1 MIKRLLLPAFLAL
14 LTASG
19 AFAQTIPSANPVADS
34 LAFAKVRERMDSIR
48 QYRPTVG
55 LALAGGGARGMAHLG
70 VIRYIEEN
78 DIPVD
83 VITGTSMGAL
93 VGGLYAMGYDWKQL
107 DSIVR
112 SINWP
117 VMMSDKVPDKYVAY
131 NTRKF
136 KERFL
141 IRIPFHYDNADLAK
155 RIRNEKISEKMS
167 DEAGVSTTDML
178 QESISKMSLGMPDG
192 FLYGINVRN
201 LLSSNTVGYQDS
213 ISFADLPIPFACV
226 ATDIYTMGPKYWTS
240 GNLITAMRSSMAIP
254 FYFRAVRTEGAVLVD
269 GFMQNNFPADV
280 AKVMGADIIIGSEMK
295 APAELDELNTPAD
308 IIFQGLSLMSEGP
321 SAKSRKLSDIYINHP
336 LEGFTNLS
344 FDAASV
350 DAIIKDGYTNAQA
363 HKADFDKLAALVAG
377 KPVPEVSHPAQ
388 AVILSDKRIK
398 IANFVFTGINIGEL
412 DDIIY
417 WRDFPADG
425 YYNKESIE
433 QFLHV
438 IYGTG
443 AFEAVTYRLEGSS
456 EPYTLVFDCQK
467 GPVNEFA
474 INLHADNDE
483 SMSAVVH
490 LGMGTRRLSGP
501 RFLLDAKIG
510 LNALLCAE
518 VALKPRIGLP
528 IMALDFTTR
537 RMKTSSGYM
546 SSSETEL
553 VSSALNLSVKD
564 SRMRFGSMKA
574 GLSFEMNPYKRYI
587 AYEDVRMGTDWKS
600 YWMSAF
606 ASFKHDTFDDGY
618 FPDRGV
624 RISLDGRY
632 VFNDAN
638 SDSKPYI
645 TSSLGIEG
653 AWTPFSRFTVLPTLR
668 VGWYSLEDRS
678 LMNPRHIVGVGGFT
692 PNRYV
697 ENQLPFFGFATGDR
711 ECRPL
716 SGVAQLD
723 LRYRVGRVDYLTLRG
738 GLFNDDYNLTDYFN
752 SYPVYAIGA
761 EYSRQSIAGP
771 LKLALQWCNIV
782 DGISAYISV
791 GFDF

>member
-1 MIKRLLLPAFLAL
+1 MIKRLFLPVLLMLSM
-14 LTASG
+14 ASE
-19 AFAQTIPSANPVADS
+19 AMAQTIPSANPVADS
-34 LAFAKVRERMDSIR
+34 IAFAKVRARMDSIR

-55 LALAGGGARGMAHLG
+55 LALAGGGARGLAHLG
-70 VIRYIEEN
+70 VIRYIEEH
-78 DIPVD
+78 DIPID

-117 VMMSDKVPDKYVAY
+117 VMMSDKVPDKFVAY

-141 IRIPFHYDNADLAK
+141 IRIPFHYDNEDLAK
-155 RIRNEKISEKMS
+155 RIRNEKITEKMA
-167 DEAGVSTTDML
+167 DEAGISTTDML

-240 GNLITAMRSSMAIP
+240 GNIITAMRSSMAIP
-254 FYFRAVRTEGAVLVD
+254 FYFRAVRTDGAVLVD

-280 AKVMGADIIIGSEMK
+280 AKAMGADIIIGSEMED
-295 APAELDELNTPAD
+295 PAELDELNTPAD
-308 IIFQGLSLMSEGP
+308 FIFQGLSLMSEGP
-321 SAKSRKLSDIYINHP
+321 SAKSRKISDIYINHP

-344 FDAASV
+344 FDARSV
-350 DAIIKDGYTNAQA
+350 DTIIKDGYTNAQE

-377 KPVPEVSHPAQ
+377 KPVPEVIHHSP
-388 AVILSDKRIK
+388 AVILSDEKIQ
-398 IANFVFTGINIGEL
+398 IANFVFTGINIDEL

-417 WRDFPADG
+417 RKKFPSDG
-425 YYNKESIE
+425 YYNKGDIE
-433 QFLHV
+433 QFLHG
-438 IYGTG
+438 IYGSG
-443 AFEAVTYRLEGSS
+443 AFESVTYRLEGSS

-474 INLHADNDE
+474 LNLHADNDE

-490 LGMGTRRLSGP
+490 LGLGTRRLSGP
-501 RFLLDAKIG
+501 RFTLDAKVGI
-510 LNALLCAE
+510 NAMLCAE

-528 IMALDFTTR
+528 VMALDFTTR
-537 RMKTSSGYM
+537 RVKTSSGYM

-587 AYEDVRMGTDWKS
+587 AYEDVRMGADWKS

-606 ASFKHDTFDDGY
+606 ASLKHDTFDDGY
-618 FPDRGV
+618 FPFKGLRV
-624 RISLDGRY
+624 SVDGRY
-632 VFNDAN
+632 VFSDAN
-638 SDSKPYI
+638 SESHPYF
-645 TSSLGIEG
+645 TSSVGIEG
-653 AWTPFSRFTVLPTLR
+653 AWSPYSRFTVRPTLR
-668 VGWYSLEDRS
+668 AGWYSQDDRS
-678 LMNPRHIVGVGGFT
+678 LMNPRHIVGVGGFL
-692 PNRYV
+692 PGRYV
-697 ENQLPFFGFATGDR
+697 ENQLPFFGFATGYR
-711 ECRPL
+711 ECRPI

-723 LRYRVGRVDYLTLRG
+723 LRYRFGRVDFLTLRG
-738 GLFNDDYNLTDYFN
+738 GLFNDDYNLGDFFR
-752 SYPVYAIGA
+752 SDPVYAFGI

-771 LKLALQWCNIV
+771 LKFAVQWCNIV
-782 DGISAYISV
+782 SGVSAFFSV